1 MTQEGIS
8 CSGSSSWSKVEEL
21 SHADQH
27 EDKMIK
33 YQLAHVAV
41 LILFKLLVRI
51 IKTVQVDNGL
61 TCYVN

>member
-21 SHADQH
+21 SHADQP

-41 LILFKLLVRI
+41 LILFLVLVPS
-51 IKTVQVDNGL
+51 IKTVQVDGL
-61 TCYVN
+61 NCYVN

>member
-21 SHADQH
+21 SHADQP

-41 LILFKLLVRI
+41 LILLLPG
-51 IKTVQVDNGL
+51 IKTVQGANGL